1 MKMVQNI
8 QKPALRKG
16 RSLSFLISLCLF
28 LATIIP
34 LLIILGYIWLATR
47 PLLINQAKNVMT
59 SDAQTR
65 VQIIDTY
72 FHERLLDAKTLT
84 QVTVV
89 QQFLARPLSDSNTP
103 DYQVDQVHALYA
115 LQAGLNRNP
124 DYTNWALFD
133 AQGQLRLALP
143 NSKKLPKRGANYYTA
158 QQLASVKAGKEFI
171 SPVFYDATTHTTSV
185 DIFAPVVAINAQGQP
200 MGVLGFMRATLNLT
214 TVNTLIH
221 QDSNVHGAGSYA
233 FIVDDQGV
241 RIADPDTQRMFTSVA
256 ILSAPIQRQI
266 TAGQRYTTQQDV
278 SLLAAPTIATA
289 RQQTTASES
298 IQGNLDTTNTN
309 YQIVRQAAT
318 EVPWQY
324 FVVSPVNSVTAT
336 ANTQIQDII
345 ILMIIAS
352 VLVAIIGIITG
363 HSITRPILQAVEQ
376 LQNNSQALSSLS
388 SNQQE
393 AANEQVWVVESSQVG
408 MQSVQYYS
416 DASRTAAQRLR
427 DTAQEL
433 RAALPSSL
441 PPQIEQL
448 INNIFDAANYI
459 ERATELQGKS
469 GQKLAAALKVATQV
483 TEQLHNGATS
493 TAEAATHLEEVV
505 EELHA
510 VVGRS

>member
-1 MKMVQNI
+1 MAQNI
-8 QKPALRKG
+8 KTPALRKG
-16 RSLSFLISLCLF
+16 RSLSFLISLGLF

-34 LLIILGYIWLATR
+34 LLIILAYIWLQTR

-89 QQFLARPLSDSNTP
+89 QQFLAHPLSASDTP

-133 AQGQLRLALP
+133 AQGQLRLTLP
-143 NSKKLPKRGANYYTA
+143 ISKKLPKRGANYYTA
-158 QQLASVKAGKEFI
+158 QQLASVKAGKEVI
-171 SPVFYDATTHTTSV
+171 SPVFYDAITNRTSV
-185 DIFAPVVAINAQGQP
+185 DIFAPVVAIDANGQP
-200 MGVLGFMRATLNLT
+200 VGVLGFMRATLNLT

-221 QDSNVHGAGSYA
+221 QDINVHGDGSYA

-241 RIADPDTQRMFTSVA
+241 RIADPNIQRIFTSVA
-256 ILSAPIQRQI
+256 PLSAPIQQQI
-266 TAGQRYTTQQDV
+266 TDGQRYTTQRDV

-289 RQQTTASES
+289 RQQKTASES
-298 IQGNLDTTNTN
+298 IQGNIDKADTN
-309 YQIVRQAAT
+309 YQIVRQAAA

-352 VLVAIIGIITG
+352 IFVAIIGIITG
-363 HSITRPILQAVEQ
+363 RKITRPILQAVEQ
-376 LQNNSQALSSLS
+376 LQNNSLALSNLS
-388 SNQQE
+388 SNQQD
-393 AANEQVWVVESSQVG
+393 AATEQVWVVESSQIG
-408 MQSVQYYS
+408 LQSVQYYS
-416 DASRTAAQRLR
+416 DASLTAAQRLR
-427 DTAQEL
+427 DNTQEL

-441 PPQIEQL
+441 PPHVEQL
-448 INNIFDAANYI
+448 INSIFDAANYI
-459 ERATELQGKS
+459 ERATELQGAS
-469 GQKLAAALKVATQV
+469 GQKLATALKVATQV

-493 TAEAATHLEEVV
+493 TSEAAIHLEEVV

-510 VVGRS
+510 VVGRR